1 MPVCERWF
9 AIFTRFSSSSNLDMV
24 QPGGVP
30 THVAFIMD
38 GNGRWARQKGLPRTM
53 GHKKGAD
60 TVRLVVES
68 AIQHQIP
75 YLTLF
80 GFSSENWSRPQD
92 EVQELMG
99 LLRLYL
105 GKEIREMIR
114 NQIRLRVIGDRQK
127 LPKDVQEMVTD
138 AEHKTKNFTKLN
150 LTIALSYG
158 GRQDIVQA
166 VQKIALDVQSGKI
179 SPEEIDP
186 QYFSQNLSSYDLPDP
201 DLVIRTSGEQRISNF
216 LLWESAYA
224 EYSFPEI
231 FWPDFKAQ
239 DFAEILND
247 FSQRERRYGGT

>member
-1 MPVCERWF
+1 MPVFERWF

-24 QPGGVP
+24 QQGGVP

-38 GNGRWARQKGLPRTM
+38 GNGRWARQRGLPRTM

-68 AIQHQIP
+68 AIQYQIP

-127 LPKDVQEMVTD
+127 LPKDVQEMVAD

-179 SPEEIDP
+179 LPEEIDP

>member
-1 MPVCERWF
+1 M
-9 AIFTRFSSSSNLDMV
+9 A
-24 QPGGVP
+24 QPELVP
-30 THVAFIMD
+30 AHVAFIMD
-38 GNGRWARQKGLPRTM
+38 GNGRWARQRGLPRTM

-60 TVRLVVES
+60 TVRLVVEA
-68 AIQHQIP
+68 AIHHQIP

-105 GKEIREMIR
+105 AKEIREIIR
-114 NQIRLRVIGDRQK
+114 NQICLRVIGDRQK
-127 LPKDVQEMVTD
+127 LPKDVQQMIAD
-138 AEHKTKNFTKLN
+138 AESKTKDFTKLN

-158 GRQDIVQA
+158 GRQDIVHA
-166 VQKIALDVQSGKI
+166 VQKIAQDVQAGKI
-179 SPEEIDP
+179 FPDEIN
-186 QYFSQNLSSYDLPDP
+186 QHYISQNLSSYDLPDP

-231 FWPDFKAQ
+231 FWPDFSAEN
-239 DFAEILND
+239 FAEILND